1 MRTKLTLAVVV
12 LVGVIAAA
20 ANAQSTSRS
29 SATQADGSDARW
41 LPWLG
46 CWQLIAEGNREGDAD
61 PQSIR
66 GNVVPGDMRV
76 CVVPAS
82 DATSVQMS
90 TLSGAQVLLEEMVAA
105 DGKDRPVSEANCRG
119 SKRAEW
125 SQDGQR
131 LFTHAELACQSQPV
145 RQLSG
150 ISLIAPGGLWVDIQF
165 VDSPGDERVR
175 VRRYRRT
182 TDLDPAGR
190 LTPDLLSRA
199 TSAAQGLGGAA
210 FEVDDV
216 IEASKK
222 VSLRALEAALV
233 ERQATFALDRRL
245 LVKLDEAGVED
256 TVIDLM
262 VALSY
267 PDRFVVDRSSGGGSY
282 GPSGASSINFD
293 PFWYGSYFP
302 YYYYSPFGYSYWG
315 RYGWYDPFYPYYPYY
330 PGGGSVIIV
339 PPDGGGDGRPPAG
352 HGRVVNGLGYTRVR
366 PRDATN
372 EGSTGG
378 SRSGNASTRASS
390 GGSSSGSSE
399 SSGSSGSSGG
409 SMSPSGA
416 SSGGSGDSGGRS
428 AVPR

>member
-1 MRTKLTLAVVV
+1 
-12 LVGVIAAA
+12 
-20 ANAQSTSRS
+20 
-29 SATQADGSDARW
+29 
-41 LPWLG
+41 
-46 CWQLIAEGNREGDAD
+46 
-61 PQSIR
+61 
-66 GNVVPGDMRV
+66 
-76 CVVPAS
+76 
-82 DATSVQMS
+82 
-90 TLSGAQVLLEEMVAA
+90 
-105 DGKDRPVSEANCRG
+105 
-119 SKRAEW
+119 
-125 SQDGQR
+125 
-131 LFTHAELACQSQPV
+131 
-145 RQLSG
+145 
-150 ISLIAPGGLWVDIQF
+150 
-165 VDSPGDERVR
+165 